1 MRPRTFLF
9 GAKAAPGYMRAKL
22 IIKLINSVAAMVAA
36 HPRAS
41 QMIKIIFLENYG
53 VTCAEHLM
61 PAANL
66 SEQLS
71 TAGKEA
77 SGTGNMKFMMN
88 GALTIGTM
96 DGANIEIYNRVGRE
110 NIFIFGL
117 TSDEVDALYANNS
130 YRAGEVYE
138 RSPILRRVMDQLVD
152 GSLGPNR
159 IFSELYHALL
169 FGDNG
174 GMADPYLVLRDFA
187 DYARKQEMVG
197 KLYDTRAW
205 WRSAVINVA
214 QSGYFSSDRTIHEY
228 IDKIW
233 HLEPLHGG
241 K

>member
-1 MRPRTFLF
+1 
-9 GAKAAPGYMRAKL
+9 
-22 IIKLINSVAAMVAA
+22 
-36 HPRAS
+36 
-41 QMIKIIFLENYG
+41 
-53 VTCAEHLM
+53 
-61 PAANL
+61 
-66 SEQLS
+66 
-71 TAGKEA
+71 
-77 SGTGNMKFMMN
+77 
-88 GALTIGTM
+88 M

-159 IFSELYHALL
+159 VFSELYHALL

>member
-1 MRPRTFLF
+1 MT
-9 GAKAAPGYMRAKL
+9 A
-22 IIKLINSVAAMVAA
+22 
-36 HPRAS
+36 
-41 QMIKIIFLENYG
+41 
-53 VTCAEHLM
+53 AEHLM

-96 DGANIEIYNRVGRE
+96 DGANIEIFDRVGKN

-117 TSDEVDALYANNS
+117 TSDQVDALYAGNT
-130 YRAGEVYE
+130 YRAGDVYE
-138 RSPILRRVMDQLVD
+138 QSPVIRRIMDEMVD
-152 GSLGPNR
+152 GTLGPNR

-187 DYARKQEMVG
+187 DYARKQEMVNR
-197 KLYDTRAW
+197 LYDTRAW

-214 QSGYFSSDRTIHEY
+214 QSGYFSSDRTIQEY
-228 IDKIW
+228 VDKIW
-233 HLEPLHGG
+233 HLKPLHED